1 MTPQNEISR
10 LELGEGT
17 ENLVAAVAED
27 GSEKK

>member
-17 ENLVAAVAED
+17 ENLAAAAAED